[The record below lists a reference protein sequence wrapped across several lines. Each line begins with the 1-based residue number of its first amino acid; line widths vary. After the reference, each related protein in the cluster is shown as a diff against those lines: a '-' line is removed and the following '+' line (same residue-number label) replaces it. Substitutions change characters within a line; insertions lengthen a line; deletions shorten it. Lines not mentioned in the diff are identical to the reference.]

1 MIPLLILVI
10 VYTYNTILVAWV
22 SNNIKPDHKR
32 SAALPFF
39 ISIASISGVVSS
51 QVYPNNTAPR

>member
-1 MIPLLILVI
+1 MLTPSP
-10 VYTYNTILVAWV
+10 VYTYNTLLVAWV

-39 ISIASISGVVSS
+39 VSIANISGVVSG
-51 QVYPNNTAPR
+51 QVYPTSTAPR